1 MEKVINTREQLNSVE
16 SKLSNISGL
25 MLQNYGC
32 ILSLEDVRSEDEVKS
47 NFAKSYYALLEQKKN
62 LLSKLSI
69 RA

>member
-16 SKLSNISGL
+16 SKLSNISGV

-47 NFAKSYYALLEQKKN
+47 NFAKSYYSLLEQKKN
-62 LLSKLSI
+62 LLSKLTI

>member
-47 NFAKSYYALLEQKKN
+47 YFAKSYYTLLEQKKN
-62 LLSKLSI
+62 FLSKLSI